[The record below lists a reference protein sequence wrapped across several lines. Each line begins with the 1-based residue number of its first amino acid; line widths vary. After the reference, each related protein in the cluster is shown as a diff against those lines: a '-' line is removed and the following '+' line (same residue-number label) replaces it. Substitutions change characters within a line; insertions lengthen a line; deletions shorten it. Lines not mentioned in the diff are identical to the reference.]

1 MWYHRSQLSQH
12 TAFCFQLQ
20 DVLHDPQGYL
30 GGPGFGSGAYEFVR
44 RMLHRYVNTSL
55 SYLIVLVFLDST
67 IMDVVEMLDLYVSW
81 FAIVTDQDLS
91 GASLF
96 SLMILFE
103 PTVLQLTIKSN
114 WTQFDKNSV
123 RMVVVS
129 TVFIVFMVYET
140 VVIEWKIIGS

>member
-1 MWYHRSQLSQH
+1 MQ
-12 TAFCFQLQ
+12 AFLQ
-20 DVLHDPQGYL
+20 DPQGYL
-30 GGPGFGSGAYEFVR
+30 GGPEFGSGAYDLVR

-55 SYLIVLVFLDST
+55 SYLIVFVFLVST
-67 IMDVVEMLDLYVSW
+67 IMDVVEMLNSYVSW

-96 SLMILFE
+96 SLMFLFE

-114 WTQFDKNSV
+114 WTQFANNSV

-129 TVFIVFMVYET
+129 TVFILFMVYET
-140 VVIEWKIIGS
+140 VVIEWKLAGN

>member
-1 MWYHRSQLSQH
+1 
-12 TAFCFQLQ
+12 
-20 DVLHDPQGYL
+20 
-30 GGPGFGSGAYEFVR
+30 
-44 RMLHRYVNTSL
+44 
-55 SYLIVLVFLDST
+55 
-67 IMDVVEMLDLYVSW
+67 
-81 FAIVTDQDLS
+81 
-91 GASLF
+91 
-96 SLMILFE
+96 MILFE

>member
-1 MWYHRSQLSQH
+1 VVPLIT
-12 TAFCFQLQ
+12 TAFCFQVQALLQ
-20 DVLHDPQGYL
+20 DPQGYL
-30 GGPGFGSGAYEFVR
+30 GGQGFGSGAYEFVR

-55 SYLIVLVFLDST
+55 SYLIVLVFLVST

-81 FAIVTDQDLS
+81 FAIVTNQDLS

-96 SLMILFE
+96 SLIFLIG

-114 WTQFDKNSV
+114 WTQFAKNSV
-123 RMVVVS
+123 RMVVAS

-140 VVIEWKIIGS
+140 VVIEWKIAGS